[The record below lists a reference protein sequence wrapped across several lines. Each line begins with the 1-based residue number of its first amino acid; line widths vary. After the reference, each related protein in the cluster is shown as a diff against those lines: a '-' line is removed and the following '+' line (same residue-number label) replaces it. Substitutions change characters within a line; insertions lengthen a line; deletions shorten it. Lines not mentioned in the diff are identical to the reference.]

1 MIKLISKTE
10 NTVEAFTTLT
20 LPFELR
26 QKTRLHT
33 KLDNGLEAGLF
44 LPRGNVI
51 RGGDILQSESG
62 EFVKIISAQEAV
74 STASASDQLQ
84 LLRACYHLGNR
95 HIPVQVNREWIRY
108 LHDHVLDEMVSQL
121 GLTVILE
128 HAPFEP
134 ESGAYSSHSHSHAH

>member
-1 MIKLISKTE
+1 MIKLVSKVE
-10 NTVEAFTTLT
+10 NAVELFTTLT

-33 KLDNGLEAGLF
+33 QLDNGLEAGLF

-62 EFVKIISAQEAV
+62 EFVKIISAEEKV
-74 STASASDQLQ
+74 STASTSNQLQ

-95 HIPVQVNREWIRY
+95 HVPVQIHRNWIRY

-121 GLTVILE
+121 GLTITIE
-128 HAPFEP
+128 NAPFEP
-134 ESGAYSSHSHSHAH
+134 ESGAYSNHHHPHAH